1 MALDIA
7 AICDLY
13 DQFPEFSMP
22 PQRVHAEG
30 FAISTLT
37 PSTAYL
43 PSHDCIYGKRR
54 RHSPNCVLRLDCEGS
69 HGQSMLQ
76 ALNSK
81 HTVRHREQISHGEI
95 VELNGDM
102 EYEQIC

>member
-1 MALDIA
+1 MALDTA
-7 AICDLY
+7 AICDLC

-22 PQRVHAEG
+22 PLLVHAEG

-43 PSHDCIYGKRR
+43 PSRDCIYGKQK
-54 RHSPNCVLRLDCEGS
+54 RHSPNCVHRLDCEGS

-81 HTVRHREQISHGEI
+81 RTVRHREQILHGETA
-95 VELNGDM
+95 ELSDGM